1 MGILNSTHGYGGLT
15 KALHWAIAVLFAMQY
30 ASGTIMIRTPAD
42 AATLGLGQATYYD
55 WHKTLGLLALAL
67 AVGRLVNRR
76 AGTLPPWAPTLTPLE
91 QAIIHRAEQLLY
103 LAMVVMP
110 LSGLL
115 YVMAGGYGVRL
126 FGLFALPNPIGT
138 SPVVASVARSVHIA
152 SALLLL
158 LPLGAHLAIVL
169 GHQFGLA
176 DRLLQRMLPG
186 KAAAPKGE

>member
-1 MGILNSTHGYGGLT
+1 MGLLNSTHGYGGLT

-30 ASGTIMIRTPAD
+30 ASGTIMIRTTTD
-42 AATLGLGQATYYD
+42 AATLGIEQATYYD

-67 AVGRLVNRR
+67 AVGRLINRR
-76 AGTLPPWAPTLTPLE
+76 AGPLPPWAPTLSPLE
-91 QAIIHRAEQLLY
+91 QKIIHRAEQLLY
-103 LAMVVMP
+103 AAMVVMP

-126 FGLFALPNPIGT
+126 FGLFTVPNPIGT
-138 SPVVASVARSVHIA
+138 SPVVASVARLVHVA

-169 GHQFGLA
+169 GHQYGLK
-176 DRLLQRMLPG
+176 DRLLHRMLPG
-186 KAAAPKGE
+186 RAGAPKVD

>member
-1 MGILNSTHGYGGLT
+1 MGLLNSTHGYGGLT

-30 ASGTIMIRTPAD
+30 ASGTIMIRTTAD
-42 AATLGLGQATYYD
+42 AASLGIEQATYYD

-67 AVGRLVNRR
+67 AVGRLINRR
-76 AGTLPPWAPTLTPLE
+76 AGALPPWAPTLSPLE
-91 QAIIHRAEQLLY
+91 QKIIHRAEQLLY
-103 LAMVVMP
+103 AAMVVMP

-126 FGLFALPNPIGT
+126 FGLFTVPNPIGP
-138 SPVVASVARSVHIA
+138 SPVVASVARLVHVA

-169 GHQFGLA
+169 GHQYGLK
-176 DRLLQRMLPG
+176 DRLLDRMLPG
-186 KAAAPKGE
+186 RAGAPKVD